1 MGPTVL
7 LILTQLPSAAT
18 MSPFLSPSTGP
29 ALMAK
34 GCMPERHLSFSLTRT
49 HPPEVLSA
57 LPELLTPVLSHNLGG
72 FIWNEAQK
80 VALEEE
86 A

>member
-1 MGPTVL
+1 
-7 LILTQLPSAAT
+7 
-18 MSPFLSPSTGP
+18 
-29 ALMAK
+29 MAK